1 MKVGEFMSREV
12 VTLRPDDSI
21 QDGAQLLMKNC
32 TSALPV
38 VNGNGAIVGMLTDEA
53 LLNRLKTRSHPWWQ
67 ALFTEGAALAREYQK
82 AVGTKVKDVMRSAPA
97 PVDPE
102 TTLESAAERLEQ
114 AGSGLLTVLEDGQLV
129 GTVGYGDLVKAVAET
144 PAQTAEASPTDGE
157 LVAEMKARLARE
169 VWVSNRSLWIDAKNG
184 VIMLFGMVDTPEEEI
199 ALGVM
204 AQTIP
209 GCRGVENNLFPRSL
223 LPGRGHWL

>member
-1 MKVGEFMSREV
+1 MV
-12 VTLRPDDSI
+12 
-21 QDGAQLLMKNC
+21 LMKNC

-82 AVGTKVKDVMRSAPA
+82 AVGTKVKDVMRPAPA

>member
-1 MKVGEFMSREV
+1 
-12 VTLRPDDSI
+12 
-21 QDGAQLLMKNC
+21 MKNC

-38 VNGNGAIVGMLTDEA
+38 VNGNGAIVGMLTDET

-82 AVGTKVKDVMRSAPA
+82 AVGTKVKDVMRPAPA